1 MHALDA
7 LARNKQ
13 TTRAHAHA
21 HTCTRTRRIYIQ
33 THRIGVKTWQRHSKQ
48 RHAHSPRFDTP
59 AVVVAVVGCDA
70 GRMQ

>member
-7 LARNKQ
+7 FAARTKQ
-13 TTRAHAHA
+13 TTRAHT
-21 HTCTRTRRIYIQ
+21 HTCTFTHRIYIP
-33 THRIGVKTWQRHSKQ
+33 THRIGMETGQRHNKQ